1 MEQIEKIVSDRE
13 IIKEKLR
20 EHFDGKIVRKDLTKH
35 IKEGLNVPVYVLE
48 FLLGQY
54 CSSDDQEVIDKGVE
68 TVKKI
73 LADNYVRPDEA
84 QKILSVLRKRG
95 AYTVIDKITV
105 SLNIKKDIY
114 EAEFSNL
121 GLKALQ
127 IEDEYPEKYDRL
139 LCGGIWC
146 IVQLEYGGDDQ
157 FADMDQDLKKK
168 TTDDFPIRIRKLTPI
183 QMPHVDINDLKK
195 INDVHGHKAG
205 DQYIKGCCHLLCE
218 TFKHSPVFRIGG
230 DEFVAI
236 LQGPDFENKQSLLER
251 LRNDLNESYSNE
263 DLDPWLRYSAAV
275 GMADLASD
283 DNTFELVFKR
293 ADQAMYEDKKR
304 FKEQHGSYR

>member
-1 MEQIEKIVSDRE
+1 MKNNLNYMRNLNQAENDIRSKEAQIGQISEEAYRDILTGVGNKTAYSKRVKE
-13 IIKEKLR
+13 INAAIP
-20 EHFDGKIVRKDLTKH
+20 DGKCDFAIV
-35 IKEGLNVPVYVLE
+35 
-48 FLLGQY
+48 
-54 CSSDDQEVIDKGVE
+54 
-68 TVKKI
+68 
-73 LADNYVRPDEA
+73 
-84 QKILSVLRKRG
+84 
-95 AYTVIDKITV
+95 
-105 SLNIKKDIY
+105 
-114 EAEFSNL
+114 
-121 GLKALQ
+121 
-127 IEDEYPEKYDRL
+127 
-139 LCGGIWC
+139 
-146 IVQLEYGGDDQ
+146 
-157 FADMDQDLKKK
+157 M
-168 TTDDFPIRIRKLTPI
+168 
-183 QMPHVDINDLKK
+183 MDINDLKK